1 MRRPLVVGN
10 WKMNGS
16 RETNIALV
24 RSIVAQSVNVTNAEM
39 ALCAPFVYLNDVAEL
54 LRDEDVGL
62 GAQDVSVHLSG
73 AYTGEIAASM
83 LVDCGCKYVII
94 GHSERRQYH
103 AESNLLVAQKALTAL
118 KSGLTPIICLGESL
132 DERNNDRVE
141 SVVGEQLQ
149 AVQSVLGFAGLQQ
162 SVIAYEPVWAIGTGL
177 TASPE
182 QAQDVHR
189 FIRSRLGEIA
199 QKVNVIYGGS
209 VKSANAEELF
219 AQQDIDGA
227 LVGGASLDAK
237 EFIGIATAG

>member
-1 MRRPLVVGN
+1 
-10 WKMNGS
+10 
-16 RETNIALV
+16 
-24 RSIVAQSVNVTNAEM
+24 M